1 MLRGGERVRHG
12 RERRRPRPEPEHA
25 LRQCATAPPE
35 APHLSSSPEAP
46 HLRLLDG
53 LGGLGSAPGVSR
65 RAASSQGG
73 QLGYRSAAGT
83 ADRRHSEYMCSACVC
98 SACVAGH
105 VWQAAV
111 PLVKV

>member
-1 MLRGGERVRHG
+1 MLRGGERVRNG

-25 LRQCATAPPE
+25 LRQCATVPPE

-83 ADRRHSEYMCSACVC
+83 ADRRRRHC
-98 SACVAGH
+98 G
-105 VWQAAV
+105 
-111 PLVKV
+111 